1 MSKSLQH
8 PPYKEEVLFRHDYD
22 LPHITAALRDRK
34 RTEAALLRCHL
45 HTGTRDQYH
54 NVSAAPQ
61 LPLNPQPCSF
71 PHPEPPHTMG
81 NTTSAP
87 KISAQDRAILDL
99 KNQRDSLRKYQKRIT
114 LLTSRETSIARQCL
128 ASGDK
133 RTALLALRRKK
144 YQESLLRNTDG
155 QLEQLEKLTSSV
167 EFALVQ
173 KDVLFGLQR
182 GTEVLREINRE
193 MGGLEGVE
201 RMMGE
206 SEEARRVQEEISEG
220 LAGRL
225 SNGEEDDVE
234 DELERMEREMGGGVV
249 EMLPGVPEGRVVGEE
264 SFPEIPEGEVD
275 VVRKQ
280 KERARARE
288 RVALEAS

>member
-1 MSKSLQH
+1 
-8 PPYKEEVLFRHDYD
+8 
-22 LPHITAALRDRK
+22 
-34 RTEAALLRCHL
+34 
-45 HTGTRDQYH
+45 
-54 NVSAAPQ
+54 
-61 LPLNPQPCSF
+61 
-71 PHPEPPHTMG
+71 MG

-114 LLTSRETSIARQCL
+114 LLTSRETEIARQCL

-206 SEEARRVQEEISEG
+206 GEEARRVQEEISEG

-234 DELERMEREMGGGVV
+234 DELERMEREMGTGVT
-249 EMLPGVPEGRVVGEE
+249 EGRVMGVEE
-264 SFPEIPEGEVD
+264 FPGVPEGEVD
-275 VVRKQ
+275 VGRKQ
-280 KERARARE
+280 KERVKARE